1 MNTINAR
8 EIENVAKQTGR
19 QFYDLSND
27 VLFMNWSGCAV
38 EFDFAGSIIS
48 ADFIA
53 MAGIEYNGI
62 PTDPNVTTHLNWPWI
77 AVYVDGELS
86 FKQEIGREAMSVL
99 IYKNCGDCKEHHTI
113 KIVKLTENL
122 KTQLGIKCLEF
133 DGEVKSVKEDK
144 KKRIEFIGDSI
155 TCGFGNMT
163 DERDRW
169 FYTMDEDATN
179 SHGPLAAEKLDMDYS
194 LVSISGICATAST
207 GIPME
212 YAMEDLYLYTD
223 KVVQDKLAD
232 CCGITE
238 ENRKMQDKFASEGKY
253 EKFDFEKK
261 HNDYVVLNLGTNDAT
276 GISFALKQAEEYEH
290 FKIGYRK
297 LVETIRQAN
306 GSNTHIICALG
317 TMNYYLWS
325 DIKEIVE
332 LYKRESGDK
341 NISCY
346 RYMQIVPVDGLGA
359 CGHPSAVTQSKMA
372 DEIANEIR
380 RIEKQ

>member
-1 MNTINAR
+1 MGAGTKVEMVLAEYDAFLEWTYKKGLLCAIYVQSGILR
-8 EIENVAKQTGR
+8 LRSRNV
-19 QFYDLSND
+19 
-27 VLFMNWSGCAV
+27 
-38 EFDFAGSIIS
+38 
-48 ADFIA
+48 
-53 MAGIEYNGI
+53 AGIEYNGI

-179 SHGPLAAEKLDMDYS
+179 SHGPLAAEK
-194 LVSISGICATAST
+194 
-207 GIPME
+207 
-212 YAMEDLYLYTD
+212 
-223 KVVQDKLAD
+223 Q
-232 CCGITE
+232 
-238 ENRKMQDKFASEGKY
+238 
-253 EKFDFEKK
+253 

-290 FKIGYRK
+290 FNLEELGMKDFTGVVNE
-297 LVETIRQAN
+297 LLSDVAN
-306 GSNTHIICALG
+306 APKVTYIQTEDGF
-317 TMNYYLWS
+317 NY
-325 DIKEIVE
+325 V
-332 LYKRESGDK
+332 
-341 NISCY
+341 
-346 RYMQIVPVDGLGA
+346 
-359 CGHPSAVTQSKMA
+359 
-372 DEIANEIR
+372 
-380 RIEKQ
+380 